1 MAKAIL
7 KILNIPNDTGTLNE
21 WIESLKAKFKRER
34 RPLQQISEQ
43 VQKMKVR
50 YGNGNG
56 RPMKRTD
63 NVIAPR
69 RELAVQ
75 FWNKIDM
82 NDDPE
87 DANQNIQFMKSEL
100 ANQVINFDNV
110 KVSWKKTLVHRRN
123 FIQNHT
129 TKEVLEEY
137 PGYTNGLLIFDEVQ
151 YVCNIDIE
159 TNFKRI
165 LPKLLDSI
173 PDNSG
178 FVNDLPAVRLIKLLS
193 KHFTDSWQH
202 VISSKEPLSPSPTIQ
217 ITTDKFIIFLD
228 YEVIT
233 ETSSIDQALCIII
246 CLYVIFE
253 LQFGV
258 HNRIIHLL
266 YGILLQE
273 SGALTKPLRH
283 LLHQWNFIIDKKE
296 NRGNTQITTTTS
308 TNNDASATP
317 MNNMV
322 PVEEIQ
328 IFDVRD
334 IEEQES
340 FTEKSIYIRPVYE
353 EQNDLSILR
362 LSGDNQNPIKT
373 TENVCAK
380 EIINHFSTETFQSS
394 TSSSPINVPLII
406 HISTSP
412 GEEEKEEEKIT
423 SPSPLSE
430 VNTLYV
436 VNTKHQISS
445 KSTHSSSTVS
455 KKSVPITRKR
465 STTTEEP
472 IALRLKRSRLK
483 KSN

>member
-1 MAKAIL
+1 
-7 KILNIPNDTGTLNE
+7 
-21 WIESLKAKFKRER
+21 RER

-178 FVNDLPAVRLIKLLS
+178 FVNGK
-193 KHFTDSWQH
+193 
-202 VISSKEPLSPSPTIQ
+202 
-217 ITTDKFIIFLD
+217 
-228 YEVIT
+228 
-233 ETSSIDQALCIII
+233 
-246 CLYVIFE
+246 
-253 LQFGV
+253 
-258 HNRIIHLL
+258 
-266 YGILLQE
+266 
-273 SGALTKPLRH
+273 
-283 LLHQWNFIIDKKE
+283 
-296 NRGNTQITTTTS
+296 
-308 TNNDASATP
+308 
-317 MNNMV
+317 
-322 PVEEIQ
+322 
-328 IFDVRD
+328 
-334 IEEQES
+334 
-340 FTEKSIYIRPVYE
+340 
-353 EQNDLSILR
+353 
-362 LSGDNQNPIKT
+362 
-373 TENVCAK
+373 
-380 EIINHFSTETFQSS
+380 
-394 TSSSPINVPLII
+394 
-406 HISTSP
+406 
-412 GEEEKEEEKIT
+412 
-423 SPSPLSE
+423 
-430 VNTLYV
+430 
-436 VNTKHQISS
+436 
-445 KSTHSSSTVS
+445 
-455 KKSVPITRKR
+455 
-465 STTTEEP
+465 
-472 IALRLKRSRLK
+472 
-483 KSN
+483 